1 MQIAIT
7 HNGTVTAVGDY
18 RQLFPQ
24 TSFPDSG
31 PNQSFLAENDC
42 LPVTLHKPFDSATHK
57 LAGCAAYIQ
66 NGQVYTVQVEALNAD
81 DLAQRQA
88 NKAAE
93 IRSRRD
99 ALLKDSDWTQIA
111 DFPKTNQNDWKQ
123 FRKAL
128 RDLPQQAGFPDNIIW
143 PIAPGAT

>member
-31 PNQSFLAENDC
+31 PSPSFLAEYGC
-42 LPVTLHKPFDSATHK
+42 LPVTLHKPFGSATHK
-57 LAGCAAYIQ
+57 LVGCAAYIE
-66 NGQVYTVQVEALNAD
+66 NGQVYTVQVEPLTAD

-88 NKAAE
+88 DKASAA
-93 IRSRRD
+93 RMQRD
-99 ALLKDSDWTQIA
+99 MLLKDSDWTQLQ
-111 DFPKTNQNDWKQ
+111 DYPKNNQNEWKLY
-123 FRKAL
+123 RKAL
-128 RDLPQQAGFPDNIIW
+128 RDLPQQAGFPDSIVW
-143 PIAPGAT
+143 PTAPGAA

>member
-1 MQIAIT
+1 MQIAMT

-18 RQLFPQ
+18 RSLFPQ

-31 PNQSFLAENDC
+31 PNQSFLAEHDC
-42 LPVTLHKPFDSATHK
+42 LPVTLHKPFDSTTHK
-57 LAGCAAYIQ
+57 LVGCQPYIE

-99 ALLKDSDWTQIA
+99 ALLAESDWTQIV
-111 DFPKTNQNDWKQ
+111 DYPKTNQNDWKQ

-128 RDLPQQAGFPDNIIW
+128 RDVPQQAGFPDNIIW
-143 PIAPGAT
+143 PIAPGAA